1 MKRYKSHVIWLR
13 GCRFFGAIS
22 QTERYQK
29 YQVCLCS
36 RGLFHGI
43 RNRHYL
49 SAAFNMKPER
59 GDLKH
64 VSVNPP
70 SGNAVQQ
77 RNATV
82 FKRLSKRYCK
92 VTCFRFSHFTLI
104 LPSILT
110 SLCLSVIHAQPHLS
124 LSLSYGPFIPSV
136 TRLSWGVQAGAEL
149 TVQEVSARR
158 PLPAVS
164 SPHVFLMTSLSIY
177 KANGFLRVA
186 ICLFVDS
193 GLYFLLYFMENI
205 YISKEPEHMRHE
217 GLIGGSLFRKN
228 SMQNWNL
235 HRICRSSVDG
245 KKKKEKK
252 KSPTAAQT
260 PVLGKWLNWAWKKET
275 KQPPGGHHLNSGFLD
290 GLLLILSFLY
300 QLAGV

>member
-164 SPHVFLMTSLSIY
+164 SPHVFSMTSLSIY

-205 YISKEPEHMRHE
+205 YIYKEPEHMRHE

-235 HRICRSSVDG
+235 CRSSVDG
-245 KKKKEKK
+245 KKKKRKEKVTH
-252 KSPTAAQT
+252 SSSDT
-260 PVLGKWLNWAWKKET
+260 
-275 KQPPGGHHLNSGFLD
+275 S
-290 GLLLILSFLY
+290 
-300 QLAGV
+300 AG